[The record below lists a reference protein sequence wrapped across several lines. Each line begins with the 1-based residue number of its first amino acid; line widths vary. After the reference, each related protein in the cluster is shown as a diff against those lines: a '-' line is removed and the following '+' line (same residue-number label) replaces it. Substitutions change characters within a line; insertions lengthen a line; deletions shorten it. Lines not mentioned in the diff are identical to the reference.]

1 MPDKKKDDSKKTLK
15 YDEEHFIDE
24 VYVPR
29 RKETV
34 EENEEDML
42 NG

>member
-29 RKETV
+29 RKELE
-34 EENEEDML
+34 EENEENML

>member
-1 MPDKKKDDSKKTLK
+1 MPDKKKDDSKTTLK
-15 YDEEHFIDE
+15 YEEEHFIDE

-29 RKETV
+29 RKEIE
-34 EENEEDML
+34 EENEGDML